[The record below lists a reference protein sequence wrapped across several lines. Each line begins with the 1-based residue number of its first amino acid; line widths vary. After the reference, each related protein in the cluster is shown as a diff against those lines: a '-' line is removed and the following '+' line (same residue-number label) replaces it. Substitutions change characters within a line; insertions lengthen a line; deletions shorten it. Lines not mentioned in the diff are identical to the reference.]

1 MDMGH
6 LHLMLNHLP
15 VLGAPALLA
24 LLAWGLAG
32 EIPAVTRAALWLTVA
47 LAVVTGVVHLT
58 GEAAEELV
66 EGLPTFQEQLVEYHE
81 EVALWAT
88 LILIAT
94 GCLAAAALWRS
105 RRGATMSLA
114 LRRVVLVGLLASTV
128 AVGVTAWT
136 GGPIGHPELRPAGS
150 AAPRNDTDP
159 AHANGAARRQD
170 RAVEEDGRR

>member
-24 LLAWGLAG
+24 LLIWGLAG
-32 EIPAVTRAALWLTVA
+32 KLPAITRGALWLTLA
-47 LAVVTGVVHLT
+47 LAVVTAVVYLT

-66 EGLPTFQEQLVEYHE
+66 EGLPTFQEPLVEQHE

-88 LILIAT
+88 VILVAT

-114 LRRVVLVGLLASTV
+114 LTRVVLVGLLASTV
-128 AVGVTAWT
+128 MVGVTAWT
-136 GGPIGHPELRPAGS
+136 GGPIGHPELRP
-150 AAPRNDTDP
+150 
-159 AHANGAARRQD
+159 
-170 RAVEEDGRR
+170 GRTAEP

>member
-24 LLAWGLAG
+24 LLAWGTVG
-32 EIPAVTRAALWLTVA
+32 KIPAVTRGALWLTVA
-47 LAVVTGVVHLT
+47 LAVVSAVVYLT

-66 EGLPTFQEQLVEYHE
+66 EALPTFQDSLVERHE

-88 LILIAT
+88 VILVAT

-105 RRGATMSLA
+105 RRGAIMSLG
-114 LRRVVLVGLLASTV
+114 LTRLVLVGLLASTV
-128 AVGVTAWT
+128 AVGVTAWS
-136 GGPIGHPELRPAGS
+136 GGPIGHPELRTGTVVG
-150 AAPRNDTDP
+150 D
-159 AHANGAARRQD
+159 
-170 RAVEEDGRR
+170 

>member
-32 EIPAVTRAALWLTVA
+32 KIPAITRGALWLTLA
-47 LAVVTGVVHLT
+47 LAIVTGVVYLT

-66 EGLPTFQEQLVEYHE
+66 EGLPTFQERLVEYHE
-81 EVALWAT
+81 GVALWAT
-88 LILIAT
+88 VILVAT
-94 GCLAAAALWRS
+94 GCLAVAALWRS

-114 LRRVVLVGLLASTV
+114 LTRVVLVGLLASTV
-128 AVGVTAWT
+128 AVGVTAWS
-136 GGPIGHPELRPAGS
+136 GGPIGHPELRSGTVAG
-150 AAPRNDTDP
+150 D
-159 AHANGAARRQD
+159 
-170 RAVEEDGRR
+170 

>member
-24 LLAWGLAG
+24 LLAWGFAG
-32 EIPAVTRAALWLTVA
+32 RIPAVTRGALWLTVA
-47 LAVVTGVVHLT
+47 LALVTGAVYLT

-66 EGLPTFQEQLVEYHE
+66 EGLPTFQEPLVEQHE

-88 LILIAT
+88 LTLVAT

-105 RRGATMSLA
+105 RRGAAMSLA
-114 LRRVVLVGLLASTV
+114 LTRVVLVGLVAST
-128 AVGVTAWT
+128 AIVGVTAWT
-136 GGPIGHPELRPAGS
+136 GGPIGHPELRSERA
-150 AAPRNDTDP
+150 AAP
-159 AHANGAARRQD
+159 
-170 RAVEEDGRR
+170 

>member
-24 LLAWGLAG
+24 LLAWGLTG
-32 EIPAVTRAALWLTVA
+32 KMPAITRGALGLTVA
-47 LAVVTGVVHLT
+47 LAVVTGVVYLT

-66 EGLPTFQEQLVEYHE
+66 EGLPTFQERLVQPHQ

-88 LILIAT
+88 WILVAT

-105 RRGATMSLA
+105 RRGATISLA
-114 LRRVVLVGLLASTV
+114 MTRVVLVGLLASTA

-136 GGPIGHPELRPAGS
+136 GGPIGHPELRPG
-150 AAPRNDTDP
+150 RT
-159 AHANGAARRQD
+159 AAR
-170 RAVEEDGRR
+170 